1 MPPPGN
7 LQTSSFRTDAME
19 VEPQRHEEIKHPQR
33 HEEIKHP
40 QRQEETK
47 RPPPRDRNNEDP
59 REGTF

>member
-19 VEPQRHEEIKHPQR
+19 VEPQR